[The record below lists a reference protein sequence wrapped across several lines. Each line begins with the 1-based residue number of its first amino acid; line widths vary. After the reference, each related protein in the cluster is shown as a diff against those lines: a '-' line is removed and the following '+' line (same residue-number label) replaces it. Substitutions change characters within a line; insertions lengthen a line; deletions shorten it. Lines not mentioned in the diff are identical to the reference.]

1 MATNMFMDSFIG
13 FLRVE
18 KNYSQHTVRS
28 YVNDLRTFQEFLAG
42 IDESFSFVDA
52 DVDLVRAWVAGL
64 MDGGAAPASVARKL
78 SALRMFYDYLR
89 AEGAVATNPAVS
101 VKAPKQRKKLPV
113 FVKEDDMDYLLDE
126 SVFDEGYGGC
136 RDRMIIMLFYSTG
149 VRLSE
154 LVGLDVG
161 DVDLGKSVIKVF
173 GKRSRERVI
182 PFGAEMKHAMQWYL
196 ECRMALQS
204 AENALFLSG
213 SGRRVSRSAVY
224 RMVREKLSGV
234 TSIKKKSPHV
244 LRHSFATAMLN
255 NDAELGAVKE
265 LLGHKRLATTE
276 VYTHLTFEELKRSY
290 NKAHPRA
297 GNS

>member
-28 YVNDLRTFQEFLAG
+28 YVNDLRAFQEFLAG

-52 DVDLVRAWVAGL
+52 DFDLVRAWVAGL

-182 PFGAEMKHAMQWYL
+182 PFGAEMKYAMQWYL

-297 GNS
+297 GNN

>member
-28 YVNDLRTFQEFLAG
+28 YVNDLRAFQEFLAG

-89 AEGAVATNPAVS
+89 AEGAVAANPAVS

-213 SGRRVSRSAVY
+213 SARRVSRSAVY

-297 GNS
+297 GNN

>member
-28 YVNDLRTFQEFLAG
+28 YVNDLRAFQEFLAG

-52 DVDLVRAWVAGL
+52 DVDLVRAWVAGF

-297 GNS
+297 GNN

>member
-28 YVNDLRTFQEFLAG
+28 YVNDLRAFQEFLAG

-265 LLGHKRLATTE
+265 LFGHKRLATTE

-297 GNS
+297 GNN